1 VGEEAP
7 LVEESRRPPLV
18 EEVRQGRLETRRS
31 RGLETLAG
39 ARSSTSGGDRALAD
53 PLRHHGDVE
62 VGAGLVDFAVNVY
75 SEPRPAWL
83 DAALRASLDDVGS
96 YPSPAIA
103 ERAVAE
109 HHGRPHGEVVATAGA
124 AEAFSLVA
132 RLRAWQRPVVVH
144 PQFTEPH
151 AALEQAGHEVTRVS
165 CDPATGF
172 RLDPDAVPE
181 DADLVVLGNPTN
193 PTGVLH
199 PAAEVRRLL
208 RPGRVVV
215 VDEAFMDTVP
225 GETESLAGDRDAG
238 LVVIRSL
245 TKHWSIP
252 GVRAGYL
259 LAASDMVGELR
270 RGQIP
275 WAVSTTAA
283 AALEAC
289 STTGAAAEAARRADA
304 ITAWRQVLTDGLETL
319 GLPYAP
325 SSTSFVLAKLGPEA
339 HGALRR
345 GGIAV
350 RRADT
355 FPGLDGSWVRIAVRP
370 PDRTELLLN
379 EMKRV
384 RDALSTR
391 PSDGLG

>member
-1 VGEEAP
+1 M
-7 LVEESRRPPLV
+7 
-18 EEVRQGRLETRRS
+18 
-31 RGLETLAG
+31 
-39 ARSSTSGGDRALAD
+39 
-53 PLRHHGDVE
+53 
-62 VGAGLVDFAVNVY
+62 
-75 SEPRPAWL
+75 
-83 DAALRASLDDVGS
+83 
-96 YPSPAIA
+96 
-103 ERAVAE
+103 
-109 HHGRPHGEVVATAGA
+109 
-124 AEAFSLVA
+124 
-132 RLRAWQRPVVVH
+132 VH

-151 AALEQAGHEVTRVS
+151 AALEQAGHEVTSVF
-165 CDPATGF
+165 CEPATGF
-172 RLDPDAVPE
+172 RLDPESVPD

-199 PAAEVRRLL
+199 PAADIRRLL
-208 RPGRVVV
+208 RPGRAVV

-225 GETESLAGDRDAG
+225 GETESLARDRDAG
-238 LVVIRSL
+238 LVVVRSL

-259 LAASDMVGELR
+259 LGAPDIVADLR
-270 RGQIP
+270 RGQVP

-289 STTGAAAEAARRADA
+289 STTGAATESARRADT
-304 ITAWRQVLTDGLETL
+304 ITAWRQVLTDGLDAL

-325 SSTSFVLAKLGPEA
+325 SSTSFVLARLGPEA

-355 FPGLDGSWVRIAVRP
+355 FPGLDGSWARIAVRP
-370 PDRTELLLN
+370 PDQTGLLLN
-379 EMKRV
+379 EMKLV